1 MHTGGYN
8 LNSYIGAFIS
18 VAYIVI
24 ILLIAIRTEHLP
36 HEFSRTMVH
45 ILVTNWW
52 LIAAFLIKDY
62 WVAVSIPVFFIF
74 FNALNLKFNW
84 ISAIN
89 SKSRY
94 GNYGTIYYAVSVTLL
109 TIMTFQSPQGQIVGG
124 VGMLVMGYGD
134 GFAALI
140 GQRYGK
146 HVYHIFKGSKSLEGS
161 ASMLVVSLIVLAAYL
176 GVMTGSV
183 NLYHIGSIALVATL
197 VEAISPYGLDNIFV
211 PILASLLYF
220 TFII

>member
-1 MHTGGYN
+1 M
-8 LNSYIGAFIS
+8 NSYIGAFIS
-18 VAYIVI
+18 VAYIAL
-24 ILLIAIRTEHLP
+24 ILFIAVRTEHLK

-52 LIAAFLIKDY
+52 FIAAYLIKDY
-62 WVAVSIPVFFIF
+62 WVAVSIPVFFIL
-74 FNALNLKFNW
+74 FNSLNLRFNW

-94 GNYGTIYYAVSVTLL
+94 GNYGTIYYAISVALL
-109 TIMTFQSPQGQIVGG
+109 TAMTFSSAQGQIVGG

-146 HVYHIFKGSKSLEGS
+146 HGYHIFKGSKSIEGS
-161 ASMLVVSLIVLAAYL
+161 VSMLVVSLIALSVYL
-176 GVMTGSV
+176 GIMTGSV
-183 NLYHIGSIALVATL
+183 NFYHVGSIALVATL
-197 VEAISPYGLDNIFV
+197 VEAISPYGLDNLFV
-211 PILASLLYF
+211 PILGSLLYF
-220 TFII
+220 IFII